1 VGLLLPVFSVAQEIE
16 QVRSW
21 YYQSSTAFTMDDDK
35 GWLLGIRCIDGDY
48 GVAILAHPATAKG
61 SLLRLEI
68 IGERWKRTMTWRID
82 QGEPITENWTPLEE
96 GLGIPNDKAA
106 EFAEAVMLA
115 KNRLVLHFGHS
126 DAIYTV
132 VLAVDGAAEA
142 IAALNGC
149 N

>member
-1 VGLLLPVFSVAQEIE
+1 
-16 QVRSW
+16 
-21 YYQSSTAFTMDDDK
+21 
-35 GWLLGIRCIDGDY
+35 
-48 GVAILAHPATAKG
+48 
-61 SLLRLEI
+61 
-68 IGERWKRTMTWRID
+68 MTWRID

-115 KNRLVLHFGHS
+115 KNRLVMRFGHS